1 MWLRRKRE
9 LTNVEASGVDRKL
22 SSVFSWIAIGRYENE
37 VGNADLREVSS
48 EGIHPIVTFKY
59 RIDDSDMS

>member
-1 MWLRRKRE
+1 LWLRRKRE

-37 VGNADLREVSS
+37 V
-48 EGIHPIVTFKY
+48 
-59 RIDDSDMS
+59 